1 MMFPQS
7 RRSSVA
13 ATDSERLMNELGQVE
28 GQLQHWI
35 SRSEKN
41 ARLFRKDPIAAIR
54 AAGLAMED
62 DLMCE
67 LEMILGGIARKLK

>member
-1 MMFPQS
+1 MMFIQP
-7 RRSSVA
+7 RRAAAVA
-13 ATDSERLMNELGQVE
+13 ESDRLMNELGKVE

-35 SRSEKN
+35 SRSEMN
-41 ARLFRKDPIAAIR
+41 ARLFREDPIAAMR

-67 LEMILGGIARKLK
+67 LEMIMRGIANKLK

>member
-1 MMFPQS
+1 MMSALP
-7 RRSSVA
+7 RRFAA
-13 ATDSERLMNELGQVE
+13 ATETDRLMDELGKVE

-67 LEMILGGIARKLK
+67 LEMIMGGIAKKLK

>member
-1 MMFPQS
+1 MMFPQP
-7 RRSSVA
+7 RRSTVA
-13 ATDSERLMNELGQVE
+13 ATESDRLINELGKVE
-28 GQLQHWI
+28 VQLQNWI
-35 SRSEKN
+35 SRSDEN

-67 LEMILGGIARKLK
+67 LEMIMGGIARKLK

>member
-1 MMFPQS
+1 MMFPQP

-62 DLMCE
+62 DLICE